1 MVDGRSERLEGGV
14 IVDLPSWR
22 AFLVSL
28 SSEADPSDEI
38 FRGRVEHVLTGRRA
52 AFTSPSDLQAFMI
65 LVLDEE
71 QQRNQPAAPGEPD
84 PS

>member
-1 MVDGRSERLEGGV
+1 M
-14 IVDLPSWR
+14 DLPSWR

-28 SSEADPSDEI
+28 SSDADPLDQV

-52 AFTSPSDLQAFMI
+52 AFSSPHDLHAFMV

-71 QQRNQPAAPGEPD
+71 QQGTGTAVPGELD

>member
-1 MVDGRSERLEGGV
+1 VQLEGGV

-28 SSEADPSDEI
+28 SSDADPSNKV
-38 FRGRVEHVLTGRRA
+38 FHGRVEHVLTGRRA
-52 AFTSPSDLQAFMI
+52 AFSSPDDLHAFMV
-65 LVLDEE
+65 LVLDEDR
-71 QQRNQPAAPGEPD
+71 QQNELAAPGEPD

>member
-1 MVDGRSERLEGGV
+1 V

-28 SSEADPSDEI
+28 SGDADPSEEV
-38 FRGRVEHVLTGRRA
+38 FYGRVEHVQTGRRA
-52 AFTSPSDLQAFMI
+52 TFSSPGELQAFMA
-65 LVLDEE
+65 LVLEE
-71 QQRNQPAAPGEPD
+71 KQQQDRPTALGEPD

>member
-1 MVDGRSERLEGGV
+1 V

-28 SSEADPSDEI
+28 SSDADPSSNL
-38 FRGRVEHVLTGRRA
+38 FHGRVEHVLTGRRA
-52 AFTSPSDLQAFMI
+52 AFSSPDDLHAFMV
-65 LVLDEE
+65 LVLDEDL
-71 QQRNQPAAPGEPD
+71 QRNGTAAPGEPD

>member
-1 MVDGRSERLEGGV
+1 M

-28 SSEADPSDEI
+28 SGDADPSEEV
-38 FRGRVEHVLTGRRA
+38 FFGRVEHVQTGRRA
-52 AFTSPSDLQAFMI
+52 TFSSPGELQAFMA
-65 LVLDEE
+65 LVLDENE
-71 QQRNQPAAPGEPD
+71 LQTRPGATGEPD